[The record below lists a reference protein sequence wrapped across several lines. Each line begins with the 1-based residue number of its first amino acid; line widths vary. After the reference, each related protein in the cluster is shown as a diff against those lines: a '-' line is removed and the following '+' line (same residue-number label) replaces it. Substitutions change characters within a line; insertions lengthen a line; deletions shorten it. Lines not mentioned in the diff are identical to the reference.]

1 MKEGMIYFVKS
12 EFYEIIR
19 MIGGEW
25 NDNKKRPVVCLFKL
39 KERDDL
45 YWAIPMGDWHHRDQV
60 HKQRII
66 RYVNL
71 SEDDLRSCYYHVGR
85 TTGKSIF
92 FISDVFPVTD
102 KYVEREYLGF
112 DGTPYEIKN
121 RKMLIELERKLRRIL
136 YFETKR
142 PNYFRQHITD
152 IKNFLLNEEED
163 ESYEYRI

>member
-71 SEDDLRSCYYHVGR
+71 SENDLRSCYYHVGR

-92 FISDVFPVTD
+92 LSVMCFRLLINML
-102 KYVEREYLGF
+102 RENIWDLMVHHM
-112 DGTPYEIKN
+112 I
-121 RKMLIELERKLRRIL
+121 LRT
-136 YFETKR
+136 FC
-142 PNYFRQHITD
+142 
-152 IKNFLLNEEED
+152 
-163 ESYEYRI
+163 

>member
-1 MKEGMIYFVKS
+1 MREGIIYFVKS

-19 MIGGEW
+19 TIGGEW
-25 NDNKKRPVVCLFKL
+25 NDNKKRPVVCLLKL
-39 KERDDL
+39 KERDDV
-45 YWAIPMGDWHHRDQV
+45 YWAIPMGDWNHRDQV
-60 HKQRII
+60 HKQRIM
-66 RYVNL
+66 RYINL
-71 SEDDLRSCYYHVGR
+71 PENDLRSCYYHVGR

-102 KYVEREYLGF
+102 KYIERV
-112 DGTPYEIKN
+112 
-121 RKMLIELERKLRRIL
+121 L

-163 ESYEYRI
+163 KTYEYRI